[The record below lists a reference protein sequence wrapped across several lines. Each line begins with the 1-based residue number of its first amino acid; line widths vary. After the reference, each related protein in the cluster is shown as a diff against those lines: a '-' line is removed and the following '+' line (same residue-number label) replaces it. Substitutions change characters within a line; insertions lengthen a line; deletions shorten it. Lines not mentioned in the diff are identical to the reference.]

1 MTRRSTTQPSGR
13 TGIYNFLLNEVLA
26 SQIGD
31 GYELWIVSPWV
42 TDFTLAS
49 PFHVS
54 FQELVSSRHEV
65 LHLFD
70 VLHQIAANG
79 GVVKMIVRPDER
91 YLPPLRQLR
100 DRTDRIQ
107 IRVLPGLHS
116 KAYVGRFGAVDG
128 SLNLTGGGVNQNA
141 ELYSYAHDE
150 RSIASLRLTC
160 AKYFDQAEPLV

>member
-1 MTRRSTTQPSGR
+1 MTLRSTTQPSGR

-26 SQIGD
+26 SQLGG
-31 GYELWIVSPWV
+31 GYELYVVSPWV
-42 TDFTLAS
+42 TDFPLAS
-49 PFHVS
+49 GFHVT
-54 FQELVSSRHEV
+54 FQELVSSRREA

-79 GVVKMIVRPDER
+79 GVVKITISPDER

-100 DRTDRIQ
+100 DRNDRVHV
-107 IRVLPGLHS
+107 RVLPGLHS

-128 SLNLTGGGVNQNA
+128 SLNLTHGGVNQNA

-150 RSIASLRLTC
+150 RSIARLRHMC
-160 AKYFDQAEPLV
+160 AGYFDQAGPLV